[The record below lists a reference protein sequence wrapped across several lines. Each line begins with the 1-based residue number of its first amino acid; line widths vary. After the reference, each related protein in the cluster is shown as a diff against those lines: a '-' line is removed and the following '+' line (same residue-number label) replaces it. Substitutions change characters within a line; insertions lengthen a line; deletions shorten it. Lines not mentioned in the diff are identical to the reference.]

1 MTLIKNF
8 RLYERCLHRHWCDQ
22 SEIFTGADSLLT
34 ALDRGWRIVEY
45 TVDTSQQCYT
55 QPVAIYDFVIRFEQ
69 KTVTMRIIGNPYIE
83 RLAKQL
89 DKIITYREFHKQA
102 KTTLIRA
109 SHKHEHNKH
118 IEQIKKGT
126 KTYAS

>member
-1 MTLIKNF
+1 MTLIENF
-8 RLYERCLHRHWCDQ
+8 RVYERCLHRHWCEN
-22 SEIFTGADSLLT
+22 SEVFTGADSLLT

-45 TVDTSQQCYT
+45 QVDRSQQCYT
-55 QPVAIYDFVIRFEQ
+55 QPVTIYVFVMHFEQ
-69 KTVTMRIIGNPYIE
+69 KTLTMRIIGNPYIE

-89 DKIITYREFHKQA
+89 DKIIAHRQFTNQA

-118 IEQIKKGT
+118 IEHIKKGS